1 MNTKFFEQVAVI
13 CDVYSALY
21 VHKGQAEG
29 LANTYA
35 QKRGS
40 LIEAVCID
48 QYKMLDN
55 FFEMQHN
62 SGNNVENL
70 LWQRIQVDFR
80 KHFEAIL
87 EYCRDFN
94 PKKGLI
100 AAPVFIKG
108 LNAILNGCETWGIAR
123 KEKEV
128 LMFLA
133 GEVLSSYP
141 DKGYRAA
148 KDEYFS
154 DKVRALRLWMPTDS
168 ELSIAQMEVIALEN
182 HKL

>member
-1 MNTKFFEQVAVI
+1 MNTKFFEQVSVI
-13 CDVYSALY
+13 CEIYAALY
-21 VHKGQAEG
+21 VHKGQTEG
-29 LANTYA
+29 LAKTYA

-55 FFEMQHN
+55 FFEIQHS

-80 KHFEAIL
+80 KQFEAVL

-94 PKKGLI
+94 PKDEMI
-100 AAPVFIKG
+100 VAPVFIKG

-128 LMFLA
+128 LMLLA

-141 DKGYRAA
+141 DEGYRAA

-154 DKVRALRLWMPTDS
+154 DKVRALGLWMPTDS

>member
-1 MNTKFFEQVAVI
+1 METKFFEQVSVI
-13 CDVYSALY
+13 CEIYAALY
-21 VHKGQAEG
+21 VHEGQAEG
-29 LANTYA
+29 LAKTYV
-35 QKRGS
+35 QKRGG
-40 LIEAVCID
+40 LIEEVCID

-55 FFEMQHN
+55 FFEIQRS

-94 PKKGLI
+94 PN
-100 AAPVFIKG
+100 KG
-108 LNAILNGCETWGIAR
+108 LNAILNGCETWGISR
-123 KEKEV
+123 KDKV
-128 LMFLA
+128 MLMFLA

-154 DKVRALRLWMPTDS
+154 DKVRALGLWIPADS
-168 ELSIAQMEVIALEN
+168 ELSIAQMEVIAIEN